1 VGLTLPWRR
10 PTRRRTDALRD
21 ALEHERESVERLESL
36 DRRKNEF
43 LGTVSHELRTP
54 IASVLGY
61 TEVLLDG
68 SVGQLSDQQ
77 HRMLVKIDRN
87 GRRLQGLIEDLLT
100 LSQVVAGEFTVER
113 AEVDLA
119 AVVRRAVEAT
129 SGSIAERALEL
140 HVGLSRRPTWC
151 AGDAAHLERVVVN
164 LLTNALKFTP
174 DGGRVAL
181 TLVPEG
187 DDCVL
192 TVADTGIGI
201 AEEDLHQV
209 FNSFFR
215 SSAAYEQAV
224 PGTGIGLAIAKSIV
238 EHHEGSIEVDSRL
251 GHGTSIT
258 VRIGA
263 LAPACA

>member
-1 VGLTLPWRR
+1 MGLTRPWRR
-10 PTRRRTDALRD
+10 PGRRRTDALRD

-87 GRRLQGLIEDLLT
+87 GKRLQGLIEDLLT

>member
-1 VGLTLPWRR
+1 VGLNRPWRR
-10 PTRRRTDALRD
+10 RGRQRTDALRA
-21 ALEHERESVERLESL
+21 ALERERESVERLESL

-68 SVGQLSDQQ
+68 SAGRLSDQQ
-77 HRMLVKIDRN
+77 HGMLVKIDRN
-87 GRRLQGLIEDLLT
+87 GKRLQGLIED
-100 LSQVVAGEFTVER
+100 
-113 AEVDLA
+113 DLA

-129 SGSIAERALEL
+129 SGTIAERALEL
-140 HVGLSRRPTWC
+140 HVGVSRRPTWC
-151 AGDAAHLERVVVN
+151 EGDAGHLERVVVN

-174 DGGRVAL
+174 DGGKVSL

-187 DDCVL
+187 DECVL
-192 TVADTGIGI
+192 NVVDTGIGI

-238 EHHEGSIEVDSRL
+238 EHHDGSIEIDSRL

-263 LAPACA
+263 LDRACA